1 MPGRFCSNSCKFYA
15 DFVSEKLLA
24 NVIVLMERQ
33 VKYNVHLNTLT
44 LGVAIASKFA
54 FQRKELIAIK
64 DFPEQKVW
72 F

>member
-1 MPGRFCSNSCKFYA
+1 MPGRFYSNSCKFYI

-24 NVIVLMERQ
+24 NVIMLMERQ
-33 VKYNVHLNTLT
+33 VKYTVHLNTLT
-44 LGVAIASKFA
+44 LGGAIASKFA